1 MPFVAPWVVSSIAI
15 EGTAGATDTIEAGA
29 GAETVDAV
37 GGKTGGAGTV
47 VAGAAD
53 ANAICGTMDIDP
65 RAGKTGAASAAG
77 NGICG
82 TKDRYA
88 IGDKSV
94 ATDTIV
100 AVAHEANLLYLGSP
114 NSLRDTERRSFSTIS
129 FHLLFLRLFHP
140 VIVSSTF
147 NLATIRI
154 TVL

>member
-1 MPFVAPWVVSSIAI
+1 MGSIAI

-37 GGKTGGAGTV
+37 GGKTGGASTV
-47 VAGAAD
+47 VAAAGAAD
-53 ANAICGTMDIDP
+53 ANAIYGTMDMDP

-88 IGDKSV
+88 IGDKSG

-100 AVAHEANLLYLGSP
+100 AVAHEANLLYL
-114 NSLRDTERRSFSTIS
+114 
-129 FHLLFLRLFHP
+129 
-140 VIVSSTF
+140 
-147 NLATIRI
+147 
-154 TVL
+154 